1 VSTVASVPPAQLDLS
16 FVRRG
21 DRTVLDRRLFGW
33 PFVITR
39 TFHLDAVPA
48 HMLTVITQSSS
59 GAFHGEDHLRQRL
72 RLEEG
77 AAAHVTTQGAT
88 SVHRADKDLTAYETV
103 NIVVARDAYLEY
115 LPEPRI
121 LFPGAALVQRVHID
135 CAPGGMAIVA
145 DAFTLHDPE
154 RLGRSFRKLETTTSV
169 YLQNSEPALVDR
181 ISISGLGRLQ
191 SPRYKAFGTLL
202 LIASL
207 PSATREAV
215 ASKLSSDLAGV
226 SGLYAAASVLPGAV
240 GIGVRFA
247 ACDLRSLRLGS
258 ELAWFVFRR
267 LLFGEPPVSRR
278 KEAGY

>member
-1 VSTVASVPPAQLDLS
+1 
-16 FVRRG
+16 
-21 DRTVLDRRLFGW
+21 
-33 PFVITR
+33 
-39 TFHLDAVPA
+39 
-48 HMLTVITQSSS
+48 MLTVITQSSS

-72 RLEEG
+72 LLEEG
-77 AAAHVTTQGAT
+77 AAVHITTQGAT

-103 NIVVARDAYLEY
+103 NIAVARGAYLEY

-154 RLGRSFRKLETTTSV
+154 RLGRSFRKLETTTSL

-181 ISISGLGRLQ
+181 MSISGLGRLQ
-191 SPRYKAFGTLL
+191 PLQYKAFGTLL

-207 PSATREAV
+207 PSAAFESAT
-215 ASKLSSDLAGV
+215 SKLSSELAGV
-226 SGLYAAASVLPGAV
+226 AGLYAAASVLPSGA
-240 GIGVRFA
+240 GIGVRLA
-247 ACDLRSLRLGS
+247 GNDLRSLRLGS
-258 ELAWFVFRR
+258 KLAWFDFRR